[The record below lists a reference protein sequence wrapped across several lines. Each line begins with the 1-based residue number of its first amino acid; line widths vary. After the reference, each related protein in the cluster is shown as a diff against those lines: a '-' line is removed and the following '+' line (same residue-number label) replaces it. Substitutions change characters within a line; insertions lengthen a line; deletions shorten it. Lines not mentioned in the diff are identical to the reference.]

1 MISHDNKH
9 MDFFNFGDT
18 SDWKEWSKYV
28 LLSLRDFEESDK
40 EIYDELETIRIEVR
54 KSLEKLSETHNSDHK
69 VVLQLIEGNTLDIK
83 MLNTRYNTMI
93 AILTF
98 ICTTLSGS
106 FLIFLKY
113 FLDYIFGTK

>member
-1 MISHDNKH
+1 

-40 EIYDELETIRIEVR
+40 ELFEELERMRSEIR
-54 KSLEKLSETHNSDHK
+54 KSLEKISETRNSDHK
-69 VVLQLIEGNTLDIK
+69 VVLKLIEGNTLDIK
-83 MLNTRYNTMI
+83 MLNTRYNTLVT
-93 AILTF
+93 ILAF

-113 FLDYIFGTK
+113 FLDYIFGTN